1 MGALFQSFNSVHMPA
16 PRRSRNRLST
26 ANWPEGLF
34 CNVAAKLSADHY
46 RVPLSDISSKTRR
59 SPSAAL
65 ARQVAMYVAH
75 VAFGVKI
82 ADVGVCFGRDRTT
95 VSYACNRVEDW
106 RDDAGFDDMLMK
118 METVAAIMRDLHNR
132 QVIS

>member
-1 MGALFQSFNSVHMPA
+1 MFLQSSSSGYAP
-16 PRRSRNRLST
+16 PRRASRRPLST

-46 RVPLSDISSKTRR
+46 RVPLSDISSRTRR

-106 RDDAGFDDMLMK
+106 RDDEGFDAVLKK
-118 METVAAIMRDLHNR
+118 METVAAIMRDLHSR